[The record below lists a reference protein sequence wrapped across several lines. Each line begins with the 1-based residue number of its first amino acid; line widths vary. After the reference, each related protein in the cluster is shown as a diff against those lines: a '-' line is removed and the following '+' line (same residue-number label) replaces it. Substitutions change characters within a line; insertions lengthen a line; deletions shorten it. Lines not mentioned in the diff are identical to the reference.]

1 MIIIKQQNKTT
12 MSMTNFTE
20 GQPNYKRLSIDRC
33 VSVWKR
39 EDIEY
44 NADKYTEEEFIK
56 LFHASEKNGINLE
69 PAFTTISYEEIDFT
83 EETIAPNVILER
95 TTLEILNEDG
105 KKIYDNI
112 GGTTPKEQ

>member
-1 MIIIKQQNKTT
+1 

-44 NADKYTEEEFIK
+44 DADKYTEEEFLK
-56 LFHASEKNGINLE
+56 LFHASEKNGINPE
-69 PAFTTISYEEIDFT
+69 PEYTTISYQEIDFT
-83 EETIAPNVILER
+83 EETIDPVIELDR
-95 TTLEILNEDG
+95 TTLEILNEDN
-105 KKIYDNI
+105 KTIYDNI
-112 GGTTPKEQ
+112 GGTTPIN